1 MGELEIAERR
11 LPQDGRV
18 SIRFAGSPMDLRMDV
33 LPTTYGEKVI
43 LRIAGVRKQAA
54 APETTE
60 PRLRP
65 QGGGPWGN
73 QGFSDDI
80 SVARLAGG

>member
-1 MGELEIAERR
+1 
-11 LPQDGRV
+11 
-18 SIRFAGSPMDLRMDV
+18 MDLRMAV

-43 LRIAGVRKQAA
+43 LRIAGIRKQAE

-65 QGGGPWGN
+65 QGGPVGEPGVP
-73 QGFSDDI
+73 DDI
-80 SVARLAGG
+80 TVARLAGG